1 MQHKSPLL
9 FGCGSKIKVKVKSV
23 PEKKKVPV
31 AITTENIRLD
41 AALKFASAVSTG
53 GQAKMVILDGLV
65 RVNGE
70 ICLSR
75 GKKLREGDF
84 FEFERVV
91 YEVIK

>member
-1 MQHKSPLL
+1 M
-9 FGCGSKIKVKVKSV
+9 KIKVTVKST
-23 PEKKKVPV
+23 PEKKRVPLQ
-31 AITTENIRLD
+31 ITTENIRLD

-65 RVNGE
+65 KVNGE
-70 ICLSR
+70 TCLSR
-75 GKKLREGDF
+75 GKKLKEGDF

>member
-1 MQHKSPLL
+1 M
-9 FGCGSKIKVKVKSV
+9 KIKVKVKSA

-31 AITTENIRLD
+31 TITTENIRLD

-65 RVNGE
+65 KVNGE

-75 GKKLREGDF
+75 GKKLHEGDS
-84 FEFERVV
+84 FEFERVI
-91 YEVIK
+91 YEIIK

>member
-1 MQHKSPLL
+1 M
-9 FGCGSKIKVKVKSV
+9 KIKVKVKSV

-31 AITTENIRLD
+31 TITTENIRLD

-65 RVNGE
+65 KVNGE

-75 GKKLREGDF
+75 GKKLHEGDS
-84 FEFERVV
+84 FEFERVI
-91 YEVIK
+91 YEIIK